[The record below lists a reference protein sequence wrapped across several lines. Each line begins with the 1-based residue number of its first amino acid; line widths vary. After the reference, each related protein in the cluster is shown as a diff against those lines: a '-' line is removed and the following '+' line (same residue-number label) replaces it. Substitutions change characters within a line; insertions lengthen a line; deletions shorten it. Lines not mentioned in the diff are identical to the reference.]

1 MLKKIHNFVIMFLVF
16 YTIIYSVLL
25 KPNNPPNIRERIN
38 RIMNKEIWDIFN
50 EKGVPTGKTAVRGRS
65 FLKPGEYHLVVHI
78 WIVSPDGRFLIQRRS
93 EKKKLMP
100 GEWAATGGAAISG
113 ESSYEA
119 ANRELFEEL
128 SIKSNEKTLNKIFRL
143 KRRNSFLDVWLIK
156 AEPSPES
163 LTLQESEVA
172 EVKWVTK
179 AELQQMIKTGRF
191 HNYGREYFQK
201 LFENTY
207 LLEGAFI

>member
-1 MLKKIHNFVIMFLVF
+1 
-16 YTIIYSVLL
+16 
-25 KPNNPPNIRERIN
+25 
-38 RIMNKEIWDIFN
+38 MNKEIWDIFN
-50 EKGVPTGKTAVRGRS
+50 EKGVPTGKTAVRGRG

-93 EKKKLMP
+93 EKKRLMP

-113 ESSYEA
+113 ESSFQA

-128 SIKSNEKTLNKIFRL
+128 SIKSDEKTLKKIFRL
-143 KRRNSFLDVWLIK
+143 KRRNSLLDVWLIK
-156 AEPSPES
+156 AEPTPES

-179 AELQQMIKTGRF
+179 TELQHMIKTGRF

-207 LLEGAFI
+207 FLEGVFI